1 MIEPLLLRVAL
12 KQRLFVLVVTL
23 ALLGFGIDAM
33 RKLSVDAFPD
43 VTNVQVQIATEA
55 SGRSPEEIER
65 FITVS
70 ITVAMIFCLLLVLF
84 NSSRYAAL
92 ILLELPFPAEA

>member
-1 MIEPLLLRVAL
+1 MIEALLRVAL
-12 KQRLFVLVVTL
+12 KQWLIVLVVTL
-23 ALLGFGIDAM
+23 ALLGFGVDAM
-33 RKLSVDAFPD
+33 CKLSVDAFPD

-84 NSSRYAAL
+84 NSLRYAAL